1 MKKDSFVYYR
11 SFWDAIQTRPD
22 NERLALY
29 DAILLY
35 AFDGKQGELQGVE
48 SSIFTLIKPQID
60 ANHRKWENGFKGGR
74 PNSNKVGLKDVGRFS
89 DEITTGF
96 INENLMS
103 NEEGE
108 MKKEKRKMRNEEGE
122 RSNEEGLMA
131 NEEREMKNEEC
142 YNENENLNHQWKKP
156 SKEFEQFWD
165 LYPKKVGKK
174 EAEEIFQSLN
184 PEEQCAAVNNISR
197 LYSKTPQQFVPNPS
211 NYLRD
216 ARWED
221 EAIEQT
227 PKPYNDY
234 ERDED
239 LPYFR

>member
-1 MKKDSFVYYR
+1 MKKDTFIYYR

-35 AFDGKQGELQGVE
+35 AFEGKQSELHEVE
-48 SSIFTLIKPQID
+48 SAIFTLIKPQID
-60 ANHRKWENGFKGGR
+60 ANHRKWENGLKGGR
-74 PNSNKVGLKDVGRFS
+74 PNSNKGKLKDVERFS

-108 MKKEKRKMRNEEGE
+108 RKNEEGE
-122 RSNEEGLMA
+122 RSNEEGLMD
-131 NEEREMKNEEC
+131 NEERKMKNEEC
-142 YNENENLNHQWKKP
+142 YNENLNHQWKKP

-184 PEEQCAAVNNISR
+184 PEEQSAAVNNISR
-197 LYSKTPQQFVPNPS
+197 LYSKTHQQFVPNPS

-221 EAIEQT
+221 MAIEQT
-227 PKPYNDY
+227 PKSYNDY

-239 LPYFR
+239 LPNYR

>member
-1 MKKDSFVYYR
+1 MKKESFVYYR

-35 AFDGKQGELQGVE
+35 AFEGKQSELQGVE
-48 SSIFTLIKPQID
+48 YSIFTLIKPQID

-74 PNSNKVGLKDVGRFS
+74 PNSNKVGLKDVGGFS

-96 INENLMS
+96 KNENL
-103 NEEGE
+103 
-108 MKKEKRKMRNEEGE
+108 MRNEEGE
-122 RSNEEGLMA
+122 RSNEEGTMD
-131 NEEREMKNEEC
+131 NEEREMENDEC
-142 YNENENLNHQWKKP
+142 YNENDNLNHQWKKP

-174 EAEEIFQSLN
+174 EAEEIFKSLN
-184 PEEQCAAVNNISR
+184 PEEQSAAVNNISR
-197 LYSKTPQQFVPNPS
+197 LYSQTPTQFVPKPS
-211 NYLRD
+211 KYLSES
-216 ARWED
+216 RWED
-221 EAIEQT
+221 EAIEQAT
-227 PKPYNDY
+227 KSYNSE

-239 LPYFR
+239 LKYFR

>member
-1 MKKDSFVYYR
+1 MKKESFVYYR

-35 AFDGKQGELQGVE
+35 AFEGKQSELQGVE
-48 SSIFTLIKPQID
+48 YSIFTLIKPQID

-74 PNSNKVGLKDVGRFS
+74 PNSNKVGLKDVGEGS

-96 INENLMS
+96 KNENL
-103 NEEGE
+103 
-108 MKKEKRKMRNEEGE
+108 MRNEEGE
-122 RSNEEGLMA
+122 RSKEEGLME
-131 NEEREMKNEEC
+131 NEEREIKNDEC
-142 YNENENLNHQWKKP
+142 YNENYNLNHQWKKP

-174 EAEEIFQSLN
+174 EAEELFEQLTPQDQS
-184 PEEQCAAVNNISR
+184 AAINNISR
-197 LYSKTPQQFVPNPS
+197 LYSQTPKQFVPNPS
-211 NYLRD
+211 RYLSES
-216 ARWED
+216 RWED
-221 EAIEQT
+221 EKVKQT
-227 PKPYNDY
+227 FKPYNSE

-239 LPYFR
+239 LPYFS

>member
-1 MKKDSFVYYR
+1 MKKESFVYYR

-35 AFDGKQGELQGVE
+35 AFEGKQSELQGVE
-48 SSIFTLIKPQID
+48 YSIFTLIKPQID

-74 PNSNKVGLKDVGRFS
+74 PNSNKVGLKDVGGGS

-96 INENLMS
+96 KNENL
-103 NEEGE
+103 
-108 MKKEKRKMRNEEGE
+108 MRNEEGE
-122 RSNEEGLMA
+122 RSKEEGLMD
-131 NEEREMKNEEC
+131 NEEREIKNDEC
-142 YNENENLNHQWKKP
+142 YNENDNLNHQWKKP

-174 EAEEIFQSLN
+174 EAEEIFEQLTPEDQS
-184 PEEQCAAVNNISR
+184 AAINNISR
-197 LYSKTPQQFVPNPS
+197 LYSQTPTKFVPNPS

-221 EAIEQT
+221 MAIEQT
-227 PKPYNDY
+227 PKSYNDY

-239 LPYFR
+239 LPNYR

>member
-1 MKKDSFVYYR
+1 MKKESFVYYR

-35 AFDGKQGELQGVE
+35 AFEGKQSELQGVE
-48 SSIFTLIKPQID
+48 YSIFTLIKPQID

-74 PNSNKVGLKDVGRFS
+74 PNSNKVGLKDVGEGS

-96 INENLMS
+96 KNENL
-103 NEEGE
+103 
-108 MKKEKRKMRNEEGE
+108 MRNEEGE
-122 RSNEEGLMA
+122 RSKEEGLME
-131 NEEREMKNEEC
+131 NEEREIKNDEC
-142 YNENENLNHQWKKP
+142 YNENYNLNHQWKKP

-174 EAEEIFQSLN
+174 EAEELF
-184 PEEQCAAVNNISR
+184 EQLTPQDHSAAINNISR
-197 LYSKTPQQFVPNPS
+197 LYSQTPKQFVPNPS
-211 NYLRD
+211 RYLSES
-216 ARWED
+216 RWED
-221 EAIEQT
+221 EKVKQT
-227 PKPYNDY
+227 FKPYNSE

-239 LPYFR
+239 LPYFS

>member
-1 MKKDSFVYYR
+1 MKKESFVYYR

-35 AFDGKQGELQGVE
+35 AFEGKQSELQGVE
-48 SSIFTLIKPQID
+48 YSIFTLIKPQID

-74 PNSNKVGLKDVGRFS
+74 PNSNKVGLKDVGEGS

-96 INENLMS
+96 KNENLMR

-122 RSNEEGLMA
+122 RSNEEGTMD
-131 NEEREMKNEEC
+131 NEEREMKNDEY
-142 YNENENLNHQWKKP
+142 YNENDNLNHQWKKP

-174 EAEEIFQSLN
+174 EAEEIFKSLN
-184 PEEQCAAVNNISR
+184 PEEQSAAVNNISR
-197 LYSKTPQQFVPNPS
+197 LYSQTPTQFVPKPS
-211 NYLRD
+211 KYLSES
-216 ARWED
+216 RWED
-221 EAIEQT
+221 EVIEQAT
-227 PKPYNDY
+227 KSYNSE

-239 LPYFR
+239 LQYFR

>member
-1 MKKDSFVYYR
+1 MTKDTFIYYR

-35 AFDGKQGELQGVE
+35 AFEGKQSELHEVE
-48 SSIFTLIKPQID
+48 SAIFTLIKPQID
-60 ANHRKWENGFKGGR
+60 ANHRKWQNGFKGGR
-74 PNSNKVGLKDVGRFS
+74 PNSNKSGLKDVGRFS

-96 INENLMS
+96 KNENLMS
-103 NEEGE
+103 
-108 MKKEKRKMRNEEGE
+108 NEEGE
-122 RSNEEGLMA
+122 RSNEEGLMD
-131 NEEREMKNEEC
+131 NEERKMKNEEC
-142 YNENENLNHQWKKP
+142 YNENLNHQWKKP

-184 PEEQCAAVNNISR
+184 PEEQSAAVNNISR

-216 ARWED
+216 SRWED
-221 EAIEQT
+221 MAIEQT
-227 PKPYNDY
+227 PKPYISY
-234 ERDED
+234 ERDEG
-239 LPYFR
+239 LPHYR

>member
-1 MKKDSFVYYR
+1 MKKESFVYYR

-35 AFDGKQGELQGVE
+35 AFEGKQSELQGVE
-48 SSIFTLIKPQID
+48 YSIFTLIKPQID

-74 PNSNKVGLKDVGRFS
+74 PNSNKVGLKDVGGGS

-96 INENLMS
+96 KNENL
-103 NEEGE
+103 
-108 MKKEKRKMRNEEGE
+108 MRNEEGE
-122 RSNEEGLMA
+122 RSKEEGLMD
-131 NEEREMKNEEC
+131 NEEREIKNDEC
-142 YNENENLNHQWKKP
+142 YNENDNLNHQWKKP

-174 EAEEIFQSLN
+174 EAEEIFEQLTPEDQS
-184 PEEQCAAVNNISR
+184 AAINNISR
-197 LYSKTPQQFVPNPS
+197 LYSQTPKQFVPNPS
-211 NYLRD
+211 RYLSES
-216 ARWED
+216 RWED
-221 EAIEQT
+221 EKVEQT
-227 PKPYNDY
+227 IKPYISE

-239 LPYFR
+239 LPCFS

>member
-11 SFWDAIQTRPD
+11 SFWDAIQARPE

-35 AFDGKQGELQGVE
+35 AFEGKQSELQGVE
-48 SSIFTLIKPQID
+48 SAIFTLIKPQID

-74 PNSNKVGLKDVGRFS
+74 PNSNKGGLKDVGRFS

-96 INENLMS
+96 INENLM
-103 NEEGE
+103 
-108 MKKEKRKMRNEEGE
+108 RNEEGI
-122 RSNEEGLMA
+122 MD
-131 NEEREMKNEEC
+131 NEERKMKNEEC
-142 YNENENLNHQWKKP
+142 YNENLNHQWKKP

-165 LYPKKVGKK
+165 LFPKKVGKK

-184 PEEQCAAVNNISR
+184 PEEQSTAVNNISR
-197 LYSKTPQQFVPNPS
+197 LYSQTPQQFVPNPS
-211 NYLRD
+211 RYLSES
-216 ARWED
+216 RWED
-221 EAIEQT
+221 MAIEQT

-239 LPYFR
+239 LPNHR

>member
-1 MKKDSFVYYR
+1 MKKESFVYYR

-35 AFDGKQGELQGVE
+35 AFEGKQSELQGVE
-48 SSIFTLIKPQID
+48 YSIFTLIKPQID

-74 PNSNKVGLKDVGRFS
+74 PNSNKVGLKDVGEGS

-96 INENLMS
+96 KNENL
-103 NEEGE
+103 
-108 MKKEKRKMRNEEGE
+108 MRNEEGE
-122 RSNEEGLMA
+122 RSKEEGLM
-131 NEEREMKNEEC
+131 EIKNDEC
-142 YNENENLNHQWKKP
+142 YNENYNLNHQWKKP

-174 EAEEIFQSLN
+174 EAEELFEQLTPQDQS
-184 PEEQCAAVNNISR
+184 AAINNISR
-197 LYSKTPQQFVPNPS
+197 LYSQTPKQFVPNPS
-211 NYLRD
+211 RYLSES
-216 ARWED
+216 RWED
-221 EAIEQT
+221 EKVKQT
-227 PKPYNDY
+227 FKPYNSE

-239 LPYFR
+239 LPYFS

>member
-1 MKKDSFVYYR
+1 MKKESFVYYR

-35 AFDGKQGELQGVE
+35 AFEGKQSELQGVE
-48 SSIFTLIKPQID
+48 YSIFTLIKPQID

-74 PNSNKVGLKDVGRFS
+74 PNSNKVGLKDVGEGS

-96 INENLMS
+96 KNENL
-103 NEEGE
+103 
-108 MKKEKRKMRNEEGE
+108 MRNEEGE
-122 RSNEEGLMA
+122 RSKEEGLME
-131 NEEREMKNEEC
+131 NEEREIKNDEC
-142 YNENENLNHQWKKP
+142 YNENDNLNHQWKKP

-174 EAEEIFQSLN
+174 EAEELFEQLTPQDQS
-184 PEEQCAAVNNISR
+184 AAINNISR
-197 LYSKTPQQFVPNPS
+197 LYSQTPKQFVPNPS
-211 NYLRD
+211 RYLSES
-216 ARWED
+216 RWED
-221 EAIEQT
+221 EKVKQT
-227 PKPYNDY
+227 FKPYNSE

-239 LPYFR
+239 LPYFSWRDILWFILQTN

>member
-35 AFDGKQGELQGVE
+35 AFDGKQSELQGVE

-60 ANHRKWENGFKGGR
+60 AKHRKWQNGFKGGR
-74 PNSNKVGLKDVGRFS
+74 PNSNKGGFKDVGRFS

-108 MKKEKRKMRNEEGE
+108 MKNE
-122 RSNEEGLMA
+122 
-131 NEEREMKNEEC
+131 
-142 YNENENLNHQWKKP
+142 
-156 SKEFEQFWD
+156 
-165 LYPKKVGKK
+165 
-174 EAEEIFQSLN
+174 
-184 PEEQCAAVNNISR
+184 
-197 LYSKTPQQFVPNPS
+197 
-211 NYLRD
+211 
-216 ARWED
+216 
-221 EAIEQT
+221 
-227 PKPYNDY
+227 
-234 ERDED
+234 
-239 LPYFR
+239 

>member
-1 MKKDSFVYYR
+1 MKKESFVYYR

-35 AFDGKQGELQGVE
+35 AFEGKQSELQGVE
-48 SSIFTLIKPQID
+48 YSIFTLIKPQID

-74 PNSNKVGLKDVGRFS
+74 PNSNKVGLKDVGEGS

-96 INENLMS
+96 KNENL
-103 NEEGE
+103 
-108 MKKEKRKMRNEEGE
+108 MRNEEGE
-122 RSNEEGLMA
+122 RSKEEGLME
-131 NEEREMKNEEC
+131 NEEREIKNDEC
-142 YNENENLNHQWKKP
+142 YNENYNLNHQWKKP

-174 EAEEIFQSLN
+174 EAEEIFKSLN
-184 PEEQCAAVNNISR
+184 PEEQSAAVNNISR
-197 LYSKTPQQFVPNPS
+197 LYSQTPTQFVPKPS
-211 NYLRD
+211 KYLSES
-216 ARWED
+216 RWED
-221 EAIEQT
+221 EVIEQAT
-227 PKPYNDY
+227 KSYNSE

-239 LPYFR
+239 LQYFR